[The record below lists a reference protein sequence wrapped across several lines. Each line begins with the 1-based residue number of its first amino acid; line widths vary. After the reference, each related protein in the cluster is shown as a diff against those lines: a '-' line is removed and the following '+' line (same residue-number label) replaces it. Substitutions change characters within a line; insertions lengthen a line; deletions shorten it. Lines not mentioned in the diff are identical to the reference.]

1 MLIFDLVRRLKQQ
14 AKQRTRRS
22 DRPKTVLGGANDWR
36 LEDRRMLAGLLMPS
50 NTVGSPE
57 EVLHYYGPNLATQI
71 PASFTKYITITN
83 HWDQTI
89 YPFLEGKNDK
99 IANTAGNPLAVPPVP
114 ATHPEY
120 ASTGNYNPYDPVNH
134 EYRAYI
140 GYTETVGGVTT
151 TYAGLQPY
159 SQITVPVPIAFWD
172 SGRINISTD
181 GVNQFKTGVDGNNAG
196 NSPGAPFFYHDFNTQ
211 ALYQCYIDAA
221 HLDRLYFLPVFDS
234 FDAAAPHAPTAANWV
249 MPSELRNGL
258 KVTGKGLPSDN
269 PFTITLVPGQ
279 NYVQLSGSASGPQP
293 VQQYTFQSPLDAPLS
308 PTARYTSTGFELI
321 VSNGSTTTNGAVMW
335 YHALKAENPG
345 NDAAFQLTEVT
356 FRSDW
361 YDKTK
366 APTNFELFMGPG
378 GGGYLE
384 NNFDIADYDVS
395 YVDTAYLPV
404 AMEARAVPIQ
414 SSSPVVAPPFGWV
427 GSPSTVET
435 FQTAYQSF
443 VNNTNNILG
452 SYFGTHGYPQ
462 YNAFNPDNFVKLP
475 AGQNIFLQSP
485 FSTSAPGSW
494 KTTDG
499 SLTYNLNQLNSG
511 GNLPAQLP
519 GIPDNSSVAGTKNL
533 FLQTNT
539 DERKQILKEI
549 QTALSQG
556 KTYSFSYNT
565 TGTDILVGNV
575 TAMLSDA
582 ASPPNLIGVVL
593 DQNLTAD
600 ALNQVYTPRLKP
612 TDFAGV
618 PIAQLFFTW
627 ANHYATHVV
636 SNPPASPVAGT
647 VSGSTIVLNNPETGL
662 VPGMKVTGPGGA
674 NYGVILTVNP
684 DNKTLLLSQ
693 NPGAGPFSFAKPNV
707 EAIVGYSSLK
717 DLFPGSTPLLQQFE
731 FASSEQA
738 YALEFAQTV
747 YTAMSAWSVTVDL
760 ADANPPWVQLMVNV
774 VGGNFYAP
782 MALGGAAGARLTVL
796 QKSALRGIPDFTNP
810 LYSDPSLWYPD
821 PSVRQT
827 TGQAF
832 NVFNLMPYVWLMH
845 AKLGVIAYTFSLDD
859 DVGNVNAK
867 GATHVDISVGGL
879 QTTLPGNKVIGLL
892 NTDQFTPPANYGV
905 VSTGLAGGV
914 PAPGSSL
921 LGGGTK
927 GTPANLVLDPNF
939 AYQVLA
945 FDQNSGAAGA
955 TVNSAG
961 IPVGTSVETQIIGT
975 PRTQDG
981 LLLTNPMG
989 VTSAPYHF
997 FGTQVYVGSVLGAQA
1012 PNTIILD
1019 PDEGAQYA
1027 YLSLLKMGPL
1037 TNIRVQGPGI
1047 PPDSIVTIQNVTKGG
1062 DGKVTLTLSSALHSS
1077 LVKPGSYAYSFGGP
1091 LFPTI
1096 RNPGF
1101 EFGLATDVTDRFLV
1115 GQQAAGAKA
1124 EWEFTPGSNGP
1135 TNTWESGVQY
1145 GNGAGSKFT
1154 NGNPVAPQ
1162 GLQVGFIQ
1170 GDSKIAQ
1177 KINLAPGHY
1186 QIGFMAAQSAAFP
1199 GQTLQVTIADSG
1211 GNVLHT
1217 ENITPVGTTYTA
1229 HTTQPFTASRSGLYT
1244 VTLKGTVLST
1254 ATVLFDQIATEEV
1267 EQGVLLQGDFNA
1279 DGLTDIAT
1287 RLVNGDWQVSLTQTA
1302 GNATLVS
1309 LGASTNNNWTT
1320 NATWLDWT
1328 VLRSGDRDVI
1338 VARAEVANV
1347 SETWW
1352 KLSYDGPVGGTG
1364 AANFHTNFVGA
1375 WTFSATADWI
1385 DVVSGDFDGN
1395 AKLDIIARDSV
1406 NGHWWMLQNA
1416 AETTT
1421 PGNAAAK
1428 NVFLGAWSS
1437 EVQWDRTLAGNFT
1450 GNSSGRAQVAGL
1462 TGSTWWLSEYEGTPG
1477 QMTHTVMTTKW
1488 SRSQTY
1494 TDYVVGNFDG
1504 NSSGALLIAG
1514 KTANNAWYSIGYSSS
1529 VTPENNLPSLMGVWP
1544 GQTST
1549 YTDVVVGD
1557 FFGSGGGMV
1566 GIAGVQ
1572 RSGGSLNWQV
1582 LQRATAGGSYTVR
1595 NFGTWPQST
1604 LAQAFAGLFSSSDI
1618 SSGKTGIL
1626 GRRVSG
1632 GINSWDRG
1640 ISNGSAFTVVPVT
1653 GYPT

>member
-1 MLIFDLVRRLKQQ
+1 MLLSNFWRSLKKQSRRRDR
-14 AKQRTRRS
+14 AKA
-22 DRPKTVLGGANDWR
+22 VLGGANDWR

-50 NTVGSPE
+50 NTAGSPE
-57 EVLHYYGPNLATQI
+57 EVMHYYGPNLATQI

-99 IANTAGNPLAVPPVP
+99 IANTAAT
-114 ATHPEY
+114 THPQY
-120 ASTGNYNPYDPVNH
+120 SATGNYNPYDPVNH
-134 EYRAYI
+134 EYRGYI

-151 TYAGLQPY
+151 TYAGLKPY

-181 GVNQFKTGVDGNNAG
+181 GVNQFKTGVDGNNSG

-211 ALYQCYIDAA
+211 ALYRGYIDPA
-221 HLDRLYFLPVFDS
+221 HLDRLYFQPVFNS
-234 FDAAAPHAPTAANWV
+234 FEAAAPHAPTSANWV
-249 MPSELRNGL
+249 MPPELRTGL
-258 KVTGKGLPSDN
+258 KVTGAGLPSDN
-269 PFTITLVPGQ
+269 PFTITIVPGQ
-279 NYVQLSGSASGPQP
+279 NYVQLSGNASGGQP
-293 VQQYTFQSPLDAPLS
+293 VSQYTFISPPETPIS
-308 PTARYTSTGFELI
+308 PTERYTSTGFELI
-321 VSNGSTTTNGAVMW
+321 VSNGSTTTDGAVMW
-335 YHALKAENPG
+335 YHALKAENPAT
-345 NDAAFQLTEVT
+345 DAAFQLTEVT

-414 SSSPVVAPPFGWV
+414 GSSPVVAPPFGWV
-427 GSPSTVET
+427 GSPSTVEN

-443 VNNTNNILG
+443 VNNTDNILG

-475 AGQNIFLQSP
+475 SGQNIFLQSP
-485 FSTSAPGSW
+485 FGTSAPGSW
-494 KTTDG
+494 QATDG
-499 SLTYNLNQLNSG
+499 SITYNLNQLNSG

-519 GIPDNSSVAGTKNL
+519 GIPDNNSVAGTKNL

-539 DERKQILKEI
+539 DERKQILSEI
-549 QTALSQG
+549 QKAITEGQ
-556 KTYSFSYNT
+556 TYSFFYNAA
-565 TGTDILVGNV
+565 GTDVFIGNV
-575 TAMLSDA
+575 TGMLSDA
-582 ASPPNLIGVVL
+582 ATPPNLIGVVL
-593 DQNLTAD
+593 DQDLTAA
-600 ALNQVYTPRLKP
+600 ALGKVYTPKLKP
-612 TDFAGV
+612 SDYAAV
-618 PIAQLFFTW
+618 PIAQLFYTW
-627 ANHYATHVV
+627 ANYYATHVV
-636 SNPPASPVAGT
+636 SNPPVSPVAGT
-647 VSGSTIVLNNPETGL
+647 ASGSTLALTNPETGL

-674 NYGVILTVNP
+674 DYGVILTVSP

-693 NPGAGPFSFAKPNV
+693 NPGAGPYSFAKPNV
-707 EAIVGYSSLK
+707 EAIVGFTSLK
-717 DLFPGSTPLLQQFE
+717 DLFPGSTPLLPQFE

-747 YTAMSAWSVTVDL
+747 YTIMSAWSVTVPI
-760 ADANPPWVQLMVNV
+760 ATPNAWVPLMVNV

-821 PSVRQT
+821 PSVSHT
-827 TGQAF
+827 TGQTF

-859 DVGNVNAK
+859 DVGNVNAT
-867 GATHVDISVGGL
+867 GANHVDISVGGL

-892 NTDQFTPPANYGV
+892 NTDQFTPPSYYGV

-914 PAPGSSL
+914 PAVGSSL

-927 GTPANLVLDPNF
+927 GTPPNLVLDTNF

-945 FDQNSGAAGA
+945 YDQNSGAAGA
-955 TVNSAG
+955 TVNGVG
-961 IPVGTSVETQIIGT
+961 IPIGTSVETQIIGT
-975 PRTQDG
+975 PRTSDG

-989 VTSAPYHF
+989 VTTAPYHF
-997 FGTQVYVGSVLGAQA
+997 FGTQVYVGSVLGSQA

-1019 PDEGAQYA
+1019 PEDGAQYA

-1037 TNIRVQGPGI
+1037 TNVRVQGPGI

-1062 DGKVTLTLSSALHSS
+1062 DGGVTVTLSSSLHAS

-1091 LFPTI
+1091 IFPTI

-1101 EFGLATDVTDRFLV
+1101 EFGLATDVSERFLV
-1115 GQQAAGAKA
+1115 GEQAAGAKS

-1135 TNTWESGVQY
+1135 TNTWQSGVQY
-1145 GNGAGSKFT
+1145 GNGTGSKFT

-1170 GDSKIAQ
+1170 GDSKIEQ
-1177 KINLAPGHY
+1177 QINLAPGHY
-1186 QIGFMAAQSAAFP
+1186 QIGFSAAQSAAFP
-1199 GQTLQVTIADSG
+1199 GQSLQVTIADAG
-1211 GNVLHT
+1211 GNVLQSET
-1217 ENITPVGTTYTA
+1217 FTPTGTNYTA
-1229 HTTQPFTASRSGLYT
+1229 HATQPFTASRSGLYT
-1244 VTLKGTVLST
+1244 VTLQGTVLST
-1254 ATVLFDQIATEEV
+1254 ATVLFDQMATVEV
-1267 EQGVLLQGDFNA
+1267 EQGELLEGDFNG

-1287 RLVNGDWQVSLTQTA
+1287 RLIDGDWQVSLTQAA

-1320 NATWLDWT
+1320 NATWVDWS

-1352 KLSYDGPVGGTG
+1352 KLSYDGPVGGT
-1364 AANFHTNFVGA
+1364 AAENFHTNLVGS
-1375 WTFSATADWI
+1375 WTFSNSANWI
-1385 DVVSGDFDGN
+1385 DVVSGDFNGDG
-1395 AKLDIIARDSV
+1395 KRDIIGRDSS
-1406 NGHWWMLQNA
+1406 NGQWWMLQNA
-1416 AETTT
+1416 TETTT
-1421 PGNAAAK
+1421 PGDAAAK
-1428 NVFLGAWSS
+1428 NVYLGAWSS

-1450 GNSSGRAQVAGL
+1450 GNANGKAQVAGL
-1462 TGSTWWLSEYEGTPG
+1462 TGNTWWLSEYDGTPG
-1477 QMTHTVMTTKW
+1477 DMTHTVMTTKW
-1488 SRSQTY
+1488 SREYNY

-1504 NSSGALLIAG
+1504 NSSGAVLIAG
-1514 KTANNAWYSIGYSSS
+1514 KTVSHAWYSIGYSSS
-1529 VTPENNLPSLMGVWP
+1529 VTPENNLPSLMGLWP
-1544 GQTST
+1544 DQTST
-1549 YTDVVVGD
+1549 YSNVVVGN
-1557 FFGSGGGMV
+1557 FFGSGGGLV
-1566 GIAGVQ
+1566 GIAGLQ
-1572 RSGGSLNWQV
+1572 RSGSSVNWQV
-1582 LQRATAGGSYTVR
+1582 LERETVGGSYSVK
-1595 NFGTWPQST
+1595 NFGSWPQST

-1618 SSGKTGIL
+1618 ASGKTGVV
-1626 GRRVSG
+1626 GRRQSG
-1632 GINSWDRG
+1632 GLYSWDRG
-1640 ISNGSAFTVVPVT
+1640 ISNGSAFTVLPVT
-1653 GYPT
+1653 GYPV